1 MVDGLW
7 GTHTDA
13 RASGGRAVE
22 QRSPFVVSLSEMSM
36 SLDQE
41 IRKRPEEP
49 TGTVQYS
56 VEFVEFRY
64 FF

>member
-1 MVDGLW
+1 MSATCLPLGRCRSVVDGLW

-41 IRKRPEEP
+41 KA
-49 TGTVQYS
+49 
-56 VEFVEFRY
+56 
-64 FF
+64 